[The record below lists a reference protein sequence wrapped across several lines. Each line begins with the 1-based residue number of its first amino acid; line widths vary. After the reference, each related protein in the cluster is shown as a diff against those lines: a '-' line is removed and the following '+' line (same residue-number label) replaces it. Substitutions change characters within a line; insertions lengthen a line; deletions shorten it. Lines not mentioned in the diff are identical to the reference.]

1 MQNYCGHC
9 GSPLKE
15 GQKFCSGCGHP
26 VPRPQQPTSPIQN
39 EPKSVGQYPPRPNL
53 SSAKSNPHPVV
64 PKKKNGCGKA
74 LLVLAIVAVVVVGAV
89 KYFQGRHDRKIIDQ
103 NRPKVASAELP
114 PIVLDGKD
122 YQLELPGS
130 SKDVE
135 CAPVTDARLSELKRQ
150 GYNFIVAPLNVTCNG
165 EKHVQLDGTATVSFD
180 IPKSFPKDKYMN
192 LVGVLITDDGPKYKI
207 PDYYALREGVVRFET
222 SHFSEAGVVDD
233 KEKLRERLAEN
244 IAVNGWQ
251 RNMDNK
257 TLEPTWKEQLTKFA
271 NDHCLGE
278 NDLAGI
284 AARELFADNDVVKIG
299 MDIVNAHDMENASLE
314 ERMKVASENMVKI
327 VETKMLA
334 YFLNK
339 LKEED
344 TKKKKVLDEIKSE
357 KKGEF
362 VYKTEIEKIDSRRN
376 KIIEVLEDRF
386 SIDNVEKLSTQL
398 GEGADL
404 KKSVVLAWDQVKGYA
419 KGQLEAKSK
428 ELLPYIKVVQATAKG
443 VEIGKK
449 FWAST
454 QMNDLYENYEKIADG
469 NGGVVDQD
477 HWNIISLRVSTP
489 EFLHGMSDAEIKA
502 MLDERYREKKEI
514 AKRKAEARKLLDLIE
529 TYVDLNSECL
539 EKKHFDYVQRL
550 TIVNNLMDRFRNEL
564 VDKDGDLVFL
574 DDGYRRVYGMPNLI
588 NEQLCVVV
596 NKYLECYPDQES
608 FYKWLGENGYNIN
621 QLQKDCDRLDA
632 LLWTEKPQYDP
643 DINIVIKE
651 TLGAESGSAKY
662 VGRTICLGVDKKPY
676 MGWHVNIPN
685 EDTFRDEGWQTEFPR
700 ENSQHVTLSQYKT
713 MGRPNQVLIYKNE
726 DDFKNGKTP
735 IEAIGFVVDTTGG
748 TTEVELNKS
757 RPDFVFKSFDGIGY
771 YGEECDSQAFNQA
784 ISDALSKTDLRL
796 ERNGSFSI
804 SSQGKCSRYQCYN
817 SDNYCDASVNV
828 TLSGHYDK
836 KTGTGTF
843 TMAVSES
850 YQWTSGISGTASFN
864 GNGKITSKTG
874 NNGAFIEFNGDDA
887 VKVKRKW
894 TGMDKAI
901 DDTSLDALHIVYQ
914 AFE

>member
-1 MQNYCGHC
+1 
-9 GSPLKE
+9 
-15 GQKFCSGCGHP
+15 
-26 VPRPQQPTSPIQN
+26 
-39 EPKSVGQYPPRPNL
+39 
-53 SSAKSNPHPVV
+53 
-64 PKKKNGCGKA
+64 
-74 LLVLAIVAVVVVGAV
+74 
-89 KYFQGRHDRKIIDQ
+89 
-103 NRPKVASAELP
+103 
-114 PIVLDGKD
+114 
-122 YQLELPGS
+122 
-130 SKDVE
+130 
-135 CAPVTDARLSELKRQ
+135 
-150 GYNFIVAPLNVTCNG
+150 
-165 EKHVQLDGTATVSFD
+165 
-180 IPKSFPKDKYMN
+180 
-192 LVGVLITDDGPKYKI
+192 
-207 PDYYALREGVVRFET
+207 
-222 SHFSEAGVVDD
+222 
-233 KEKLRERLAEN
+233 
-244 IAVNGWQ
+244 
-251 RNMDNK
+251 MDNK

-386 SIDNVEKLSTQL
+386 AIDNVEKLSTQL

-621 QLQKDCDRLDA
+621 QLQKNCDRLDA

-713 MGRPNQVLIYKNE
+713 MGRPNQVLVYKNE
-726 DDFKNGKTP
+726 DDFKNG
-735 IEAIGFVVDTTGG
+735 
-748 TTEVELNKS
+748 
-757 RPDFVFKSFDGIGY
+757 R
-771 YGEECDSQAFNQA
+771 
-784 ISDALSKTDLRL
+784 RL
-796 ERNGSFSI
+796 
-804 SSQGKCSRYQCYN
+804 
-817 SDNYCDASVNV
+817 V
-828 TLSGHYDK
+828 L
-836 KTGTGTF
+836 
-843 TMAVSES
+843 
-850 YQWTSGISGTASFN
+850 W
-864 GNGKITSKTG
+864 
-874 NNGAFIEFNGDDA
+874 
-887 VKVKRKW
+887 
-894 TGMDKAI
+894 
-901 DDTSLDALHIVYQ
+901 
-914 AFE
+914 